1 MGQISDG
8 SVNTNSFTDIMH
20 KKSGLNIENPLFFH
34 SILIQ
39 FAITLAIAACA
50 LIISVLDI
58 V

>member
-8 SVNTNSFTDIMH
+8 SVNTNSFTDTM
-20 KKSGLNIENPLFFH
+20 KKERTFNVKSALFH